1 MIIANIEPE
10 NKGEKH
16 KYSLENANACNLKGF
31 YAHSRTFEAK
41 NEELFKLLN
50 FYVSTNK
57 HLRAKRP

>member
-16 KYSLENANACNLKGF
+16 KYSLEKADGCNLKGF
-31 YAHSRTFEAK
+31 YAHSQIFEAK
-41 NEELFKLLN
+41 NEELPKLSN

-57 HLRAKRP
+57 HLRAKKP